1 MNDLEKN
8 GNLIEAGVWLVV
20 ALILVAKAWRAE
32 GRLRR
37 IFSVLAGAFFVFS
50 ISDLIEA
57 QTGAWWRPWWL
68 LAMKVACVAVF
79 FFGFREYYRMKGK
92 SGP

>member
-1 MNDLEKN
+1 MDDLEKN
-8 GNLIEAGVWLVV
+8 GNLIEAGVWFAV
-20 ALILVAKAWRAE
+20 ALVLVAKAWRVD

-37 IFSVLAGAFFVFS
+37 IFSTLAGAFFVFG

-57 QTGAWWRPWWL
+57 QTGAWWRPLWL